1 MTSHAVPLLTPIVK
15 TLRSPDGTVIHAEA
29 AGDRNK
35 PAIVFLHGFS
45 LSSVVFDPLFAD
57 PMWTDYAFLVKY
69 DLRGH
74 GRSGKPDDEAYWDS
88 KRIADDFRVVVEA
101 FDVKQTFIVAWSLG
115 ASHIVDILAYHP
127 ISSILG
133 LINIAGLPYMDQDLI
148 GRVGT
153 PEVLSHVPALTQ
165 SEDREAFE
173 TAAEIFLN
181 MCSPL
186 YPLGLRE
193 ACLAV
198 VLTQPVPVTLWTL
211 HRSHEKEALMDVGR
225 KTNMPLLL
233 LYGDRDLVMIGE
245 ELEKALT
252 GWQNMKTII
261 LEGGGHMPWLECSDV
276 FREILFRWMGL
287 QSDLINN

>member
-1 MTSHAVPLLTPIVK
+1 MLQEFGRYSNHFNT
-15 TLRSPDGTVIHAEA
+15 
-29 AGDRNK
+29 
-35 PAIVFLHGFS
+35 FL
-45 LSSVVFDPLFAD
+45 
-57 PMWTDYAFLVKY
+57 FLI
-69 DLRGH
+69 
-74 GRSGKPDDEAYWDS
+74 SC
-88 KRIADDFRVVVEA
+88 I
-101 FDVKQTFIVAWSLG
+101 
-115 ASHIVDILAYHP
+115 ASHIVDILAYNP

-181 MCSPL
+181 MCSPQ
-186 YPLGLRE
+186 YPPGLRE
-193 ACLAV
+193 ACLEV
-198 VLTQPVPVTLWTL
+198 VLTQPVPATLWTL
-211 HRSHEKEALMDVGR
+211 RRSHEKEALMDVGR

-233 LYGDRDLVMIGE
+233 LYGDRDAVMIGE